1 MRTPSKATAGV
12 LGMANPAYW
21 VRTTNTDNGS
31 SLSLSL
37 SLSLTHTHTHTQG
50 NEARSETPGEGRL
63 ARLPTEY
70 DFERTVRVPTAPST
84 TR

>member
-12 LGMANPAYW
+12 TNPAYW
-21 VRTTNTDNGS
+21 DRTTNTDNAS

-37 SLSLTHTHTHTQG
+37 SLSKG

>member
-12 LGMANPAYW
+12 INPAYW
-21 VRTTNTDNGS
+21 DRTTNTDNAF

-37 SLSLTHTHTHTQG
+37 TQG